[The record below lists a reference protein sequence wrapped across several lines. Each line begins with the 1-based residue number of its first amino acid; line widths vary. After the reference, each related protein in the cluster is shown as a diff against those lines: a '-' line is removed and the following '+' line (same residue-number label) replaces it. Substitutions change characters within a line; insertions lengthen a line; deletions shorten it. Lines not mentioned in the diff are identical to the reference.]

1 MVLIFTFKYANISL
15 WNVPL
20 TATFY
25 KGEIMIKKI
34 TLTLAML
41 VCITTTAMAQKT
53 IVFAVD
59 ATWPPMEFMDSDK
72 QLVGYSIDYMT
83 AAAKAAGFTPVFKNV
98 AWDGIFAG
106 LATGKYDAI
115 CSSVS
120 ITEKRKKSMDF
131 STPYFKVRQALI
143 VAKDSKVKSLADLKG
158 QKVGGQ
164 IGTTGYFAIK
174 AADGVVAKSYDEVG
188 LAMEDLKVGR
198 ITAVV
203 CDDPVAANYAMEQYK
218 DSLKIAATIETGEV
232 EYYGIAVKKGNKEVL
247 ELVSK
252 GIESVSKTSYVQ
264 ELQQKWI
271 GQ

>member
-1 MVLIFTFKYANISL
+1 MFKKF
-15 WNVPL
+15 V
-20 TATFY
+20 
-25 KGEIMIKKI
+25 
-34 TLTLAML
+34 LTLAML
-41 VCITTTAMAQKT
+41 ICVSTSAMAQKT

-59 ATWPPMEFMDSDK
+59 ATWPPMEFLNSDK
-72 QLVGYSIDYMT
+72 QIVGYSIDYMT

-106 LATGKYDAI
+106 LATGKYDAV

-143 VAKDSKVKSLADLKG
+143 VPKDSTVKSLADLKG

-174 AADGVVAKSYDEVG
+174 GADGVIPKSYDEVG

-198 ITAVV
+198 IAAVV
-203 CDDPVAANYAMEQYK
+203 CDDPVAANYAMAQYK
-218 DSLKIAATIETGEV
+218 DSLKIATTIETGEV
-232 EYYGIAVKKGNKEVL
+232 EYYGIAIKKGNTEIL
-247 ELVSK
+247 ELVNK
-252 GIESVSKTSYVQ
+252 GIEAVSKTPYVK

>member
-1 MVLIFTFKYANISL
+1 MFKKF
-15 WNVPL
+15 V
-20 TATFY
+20 
-25 KGEIMIKKI
+25 
-34 TLTLAML
+34 LTLAML
-41 VCITTTAMAQKT
+41 LCVTGSAMAEKT

-59 ATWPPMEFMDSDK
+59 ATWPPMEFMNSDK
-72 QLVGYSIDYMT
+72 EIVGYSIDYMT

-106 LATGKYDAI
+106 LATGKYDAV

-120 ITEKRKKSMDF
+120 ITEKRQKAMGF
-131 STPYFKVRQALI
+131 SIPYFKVRQALI
-143 VAKDSKVKSLADLKG
+143 VAKDSNVKSLADLKG

-174 AADGVVAKSYDEVG
+174 AAEGVEAKSYDEVG

-198 ITAVV
+198 IAAVV
-203 CDDPVAANYAMEQYK
+203 CDDPVAANYAMDQYK
-218 DSLKIAATIETGEV
+218 DSLKIATTIETGEV
-232 EYYGIAVKKGNKEVL
+232 EYYGIAVKKGNQEVL
-247 ELVSK
+247 DLVNK
-252 GIESVSKTSYVQ
+252 GIEAVSKTPYVQ